1 MLHIFFFLNIQFTS
15 CCFHSQNICHE
26 ADSKREDMKW
36 LVKTLDSLLPYA
48 TQHEAEMEQRNLEAL
63 IARYK
68 NLIPTIEVTMIKTE
82 VFSKCYT
89 YRREVHEVVCLL
101 NKVKDQTINAPAP
114 DSLDRV
120 NKMILEQQYAISQL
134 DHQRTHIMSM
144 LQRGRDLSKDVH
156 APSFVSGE
164 VKTLENGWNEAYNET
179 VDKLKSLKG
188 TQTVWNEFQDQK
200 MEIVNLLGTAE
211 GELRSITPL
220 QTDPKNVSSD
230 LKNKRD
236 LNNALQQASHHM
248 IDRLH
253 ELCTELA
260 PLTDPAKR
268 PMLEKEVTEIEKQFF
283 NTMEHVKDRVSYL
296 EDYSSKW
303 NSYKARLIEL
313 QNWAGQTA
321 PQLIEAIQSEDISP
335 EERVA
340 KANAL
345 HAVVSEKMKQL
356 DLLASNASELAPK
369 EGNFLEAKR
378 LKGEVFKL
386 QETLSAINRNVDHQ
400 KQAVKEDLVN
410 WQKYQTGIQQI
421 KPWIEQHEMKSN
433 FVTTKPV
440 SLQEAVQIQQQARQF
455 EQQCEQQLQNLHSVA
470 SISNQMTCK
479 TNAPDELDAVH
490 SRWSAVHENSKQ
502 ISNKYDRLVANWQ
515 SFDGDTSKLERWVND
530 NERAISKRPVIVNT
544 PYVEKLEKELSKL
557 KSFNNEISEQQAKL
571 VTLTQASD
579 QIAQNVAVEGA
590 GALKERIGAIK
601 VKITKLSE
609 SVRGRINDVSDA
621 IMSRQDFNSRMAN
634 FSNWMD
640 QLRTQMAT
648 VEELNTDKVES
659 GLHAVHV
666 MLQEHSEKRPAFN
679 AIYEE
684 VKALTQ
690 SATPEESLVINDAY
704 TALVGQY
711 QDIEEDLQRKKAAL
725 EKWTELLG
733 WKNETDSHITHIKQ
747 QLEKAAK
754 VEVPVLSTIVYE
766 IEDVGKS
773 LAHWKQEA
781 MQIDSA
787 PVVHLKDSATRKPLN
802 ATQITNDLDNKLHAL
817 KLKSQGQMDVL
828 HKMEERKNRFNQL
841 ENQLANHL
849 HQNRQKFDN
858 ILQVTPN
865 FANIDQ
871 IISDLVALNE
881 VIQSKAGIRDKIHD
895 EGAMLMRD
903 DVSCMPAIQESILIL
918 DKEWDGLQQEITER
932 IQKYTIISQGL
943 KDYTDAKERFQKEI
957 KKAHDIFA
965 SLPSDPNGEQ
975 QLLQTADKTKRALDQ
990 IKKSKGSLDD
1000 LERKGNSVLKLFD
1013 AIDNVIPN
1021 DISNDM
1027 NESHREW
1034 QQLYD
1039 QISKNATLYETE
1051 AVIWN
1056 QIEDNKNELILW
1068 LTETNQSLCDAADNT
1083 LEIEFGPIRLNKYK
1097 TELPTY
1103 TGISEDINEKITE
1116 LTNMN
1121 KGITIPSLAALK
1133 KDLKDQFRILEDNSL
1148 RLQSIA
1154 STFDEQEKDLRKAI
1168 KVSGEAVTKL
1178 REALIKC
1185 DDMSGDNNKIMQR
1198 LQACTA
1204 LKEQLLD
1211 KGNDIDNLKIRVDE
1225 MKNTYPTF
1233 AESIIP
1239 KELSNI
1245 QKRYEAV
1252 FVHANKIE
1260 RTLLQF
1266 LNKFHNDKVGMLQ
1279 RMIKTQ
1285 KDKIAWCVPEASS
1298 DKYNLEVKKSSLN
1311 DVQKGILECDER
1323 QKEVSSSLEM
1333 LQNLDTPQNI
1343 QIFHGQIEKMSS
1355 DLNELR
1361 NNYDTTKVILDDNIE
1376 LWIQYEKTTDE
1387 VTGWLKDMETKI
1399 KSEASAQIELSNG
1412 AAKQADLES
1421 YAKNI
1426 NENKPIFDGLD
1437 QIAKRLM
1444 ASNSEA
1450 RVGQFVSHLGA
1461 RYQTVAKNVS
1471 NLLDHVQ
1478 SVNETYEA
1486 YEQNSEACKNWVHDA
1501 RLELNELAR
1510 MGSPGSGPTGEQLKL
1525 VKQFV
1530 KELENG
1536 QILLNNSVDT
1546 GEALYSAI
1554 VPENREKIRNQLRQL
1569 HEDFDY
1575 VHDEANSL
1583 LSEVESVLL
1592 QKTSIEESYSQVKQ
1606 WLSESKA
1613 KFQQVE
1619 LYPTLTEKK
1628 SALQKFKSQ
1637 LQDNN
1642 LHRSALKQLQDK
1654 ATTLSD
1660 EEAEQRVA
1668 NSIKEYDVL
1677 SKHLNERIATI
1688 ENQVVNHET
1697 YDQILEKSQD
1707 WLTALKAEAID
1718 ILNEATFEKEGAEEK
1733 LIVVENMI
1741 MQKPEGEKIF
1751 AACQRQLQTVL
1762 QQTHAKGHPAL
1773 INSYESQKQA
1783 WDEFIKLCEV
1793 SQSKLKQL
1801 CSKWDEFD
1809 SIIESLDNWLKQTE
1823 NIIRDQSLKSTWE
1836 TKNAHL
1842 NKLKKVSAEIKVK
1855 APEIAKIVEQGHEI
1869 EGETDLNL
1877 RVSRLNTRYQTLKN
1891 ISKESISRY
1900 EIFTKDH
1907 KSFNDD
1913 YDKFK
1918 AALQQALVD
1927 LETNSEVVGDLTIL
1941 QTRQNKVREMSDKR
1955 INDCSIFEALLD
1967 RGEKLYTHT
1976 SPDGREIIRQ
1986 QLRNLRTSWDNL
1998 TDDLNSAT
2006 QKLDQCLLQF
2016 GEFTVA
2022 QEQLTKWLR
2031 DVEKAMQTHTELKTT
2046 LQEKRAQLQNHKLM
2060 HQEIMTHNALV
2071 DSVCDKAQHLVDQTK
2086 DASLNIY
2093 LQSIKSLFANIVA
2106 KSQDLLDNLEKCAQ
2120 SHQNFNV
2127 QVANLKSWL
2136 NDEKEKLLE
2145 CDDTSGEKND
2155 INRKLNS
2162 LALLKKNKEIGDKL
2176 LGELV
2181 AQYEIVKISTAPKGV
2196 EVLDK
2201 ELNDIRNSY
2210 QNHFGEI
2217 DSTEARQKATLQQW
2231 AEFDK
2236 NLDELTK
2243 WCRATEAIFRDQ
2255 QLQSSLKEK
2264 SDQLAVFKEQREK
2277 IIQKQKPIDAFM
2289 DQTHALLN
2297 NSGADRLKTLISQ
2310 LTNRYQLLQV
2320 LSKEVVNRWQTLV
2333 DEHQRYADKLQ
2344 EVSAWILPVEK
2355 QLKKALTEEPGAG
2368 TFSNLLQFLLNEQ
2381 VQAESLLSTLTT
2393 LGEKALPETST
2404 QGREKIRQELR
2415 NIRERWDKL
2424 DEGIRSLQKR
2434 QEVQSLQW
2442 SSYQDILQQTIS
2454 WLETMEHVIEQ
2465 ENPNTWTSPQEI
2477 RSKLFKYKATA
2488 QEIASH
2494 KRIIESVNE
2503 KALAL
2508 VQSNTI
2514 SNVGDVQKTID
2525 NINDR
2530 YEKLG
2535 QSCTQL
2541 IAQLDEAIDV
2551 YQQFI
2556 DLQKSQQDH
2565 QKNLWDRLTGYSDY
2579 TGSKPVLQSRLAK
2592 VIEIQDSLPEGTI
2605 KLKNLANHVENK
2617 TTLIPLRC
2625 KEAMARDLTNL
2636 NVDFERFG
2644 VALSD
2649 VRSALESRL
2658 QQWND
2663 YETNL
2668 DRLITWLTDAE
2679 NSLKNYSP
2687 KSTLEEKQEQYNKF
2701 NVSIL
2706 LNLILILIL

>member
-1 MLHIFFFLNIQFTS
+1 MIFQF
-15 CCFHSQNICHE
+15 QNICHE

-36 LVKTLDSLLPYA
+36 LVKTLDSILPYA
-48 TQHEAEMEQRNLEAL
+48 TQHEADMEQRNLEAL

-68 NLIPTIEVTMIKTE
+68 NLIPTIEVTMVKTE

-101 NKVKDQTINAPAP
+101 NKVKEQTVNAPAP

-156 APSFVSGE
+156 APSFVTVE

-188 TQTVWNEFQDQK
+188 TQSVWNEFQDQK

-230 LKNKRD
+230 LKSKRE
-236 LNNALQQASHHM
+236 LNHALQQASHQM

-253 ELCTELA
+253 GLCQELT
-260 PLTDPAKR
+260 PLTDPSKR
-268 PMLEKEVTEIEKQFF
+268 PMLEKEVTEVEKQFF
-283 NTMEHVKDRVSYL
+283 NTMEHVKDRVTYL
-296 EDYSSKW
+296 EDYSTKW
-303 NSYKARLIEL
+303 NNYKARLAEL
-313 QNWAGQTA
+313 QNWAAKTA

-345 HAVVSEKMKQL
+345 HTVIHEKMKQL

-421 KPWIEQHEMKSN
+421 KPWIEQSEMKSN
-433 FVTTKPV
+433 FITTKPMT
-440 SLQEAVQIQQQARQF
+440 LQEAVQIQQQARQF
-455 EQQCEQQLQNLHSVA
+455 EQQCEQQLQNLQGVA

-502 ISNKYDRLVANWQ
+502 ITAKYDRLVASWQ
-515 SFDGDTSKLERWVND
+515 AFDGDASKLEQWVND
-530 NERAISKRPVIVNT
+530 NERAISKRPIIVNT

-557 KSFNNEISEQQAKL
+557 KSFNNEISEQQGKL

-579 QIAQNVAVEGA
+579 QIGQNVSTEGA
-590 GALKERIGAIK
+590 VNLKERIGAIK

-609 SVRGRINDVSDA
+609 AVRGRINDVSDA
-621 IMSRQDFNSRMAN
+621 IMSRQDFNARMAN

-640 QLRTQMAT
+640 HLRGQMAN
-648 VEELNTDKVES
+648 VEEINTDRVDYN
-659 GLHAVHV
+659 LHAVHA

-684 VKALTQ
+684 VRALTQ
-690 SATPEESLVINDAY
+690 SATPEESLIINDSY

-711 QDIEEDLQRKKAAL
+711 QDIEADLQRKKIAL
-725 EKWTELLG
+725 EKWTELIG

-747 QLEKAAK
+747 QLDKAAK
-754 VEVPVLSTIVYE
+754 VEVPELSTIVKE
-766 IEDVGKS
+766 IEDVSKS
-773 LAHWKQEA
+773 VAYWKEEA
-781 MQIDSA
+781 KRIDDS
-787 PVVHLKDSATRKPLN
+787 PIIHLKDSSTRKPLS
-802 ATQITNDLDNKLHAL
+802 ATQLTNDLENKLNNL
-817 KLKSQGQMDVL
+817 KLKSQGQMDVI
-828 HKMEERKNRFNQL
+828 HKMEERKGRFNQL
-841 ENQLANHL
+841 ESQLVNYL
-849 HQNRQKFDN
+849 QQNRQRLDN
-858 ILQVTPN
+858 IQEATPN

-881 VIQSKAGIRDKIHD
+881 VLQSQAPIKDKIHD
-895 EGAMLMRD
+895 EGTMLMRD
-903 DVSCMPAIQESILIL
+903 DISSMPAIQQSILVL
-918 DKEWDGLQQEITER
+918 DKEWDGLQQEITDR
-932 IQKYTIISQGL
+932 IHKYTIISQGL
-943 KDYTDAKERFQKEI
+943 KDYAEAKERFRKEI
-957 KKAHDIFA
+957 TKASDIFA
-965 SLPSDPNGEQ
+965 SVLPEPAGEQ
-975 QLLQTADKTKRALDQ
+975 QLLQTADKTKRALEQ
-990 IKKSKGSLDD
+990 IKKSKGSLDEV
-1000 LERKGNSVLKLFD
+1000 ERKGHSVLKLFD
-1013 AIDNVIPN
+1013 TIENVIPN
-1021 DISNDM
+1021 DIANDM

-1034 QQLYD
+1034 QSLHD
-1039 QISKNATLYETE
+1039 QISKNAHLYETE

-1056 QIEDNKNELILW
+1056 QIEDNKNELMLW
-1068 LTETNQSLCDAADNT
+1068 LSETNQSLCDAADNT

-1097 TELPTY
+1097 TELPQY
-1103 TGISEDINEKITE
+1103 EGVHEDIIEKINE
-1116 LTNMN
+1116 LTKMN
-1121 KGITIPSLAALK
+1121 KNVPVPSLTTLK
-1133 KDLKDQFRILEDNSL
+1133 QELKEQFRSLEENAL
-1148 RLQSIA
+1148 RLQAVA
-1154 STFDEQEKDLRKAI
+1154 STFDEQEKDLRKTI
-1168 KVSGEAVTKL
+1168 KAAGESITKL

-1185 DDMSGDNNKIMQR
+1185 DDMSGDNTKIMER
-1198 LQACTA
+1198 LQTCTA
-1204 LKEQLLD
+1204 LKEQLMD
-1211 KGNDIDNLKIRVDE
+1211 KGDSIDNLRIRVDE

-1239 KELSNI
+1239 KELSNT
-1245 QKRYEAV
+1245 QKRYDAV
-1252 FVHANKIE
+1252 FAHANKIE

-1285 KDKIAWCVPEASS
+1285 KDKIMWCIPEASS

-1311 DVQKGILECDER
+1311 DVQKGIVECEGRQQEVQGSLIMLKNLETPDN
-1323 QKEVSSSLEM
+1323 L
-1333 LQNLDTPQNI
+1333 LQYQS
-1343 QIFHGQIEKMSS
+1343 QIDKMAA

-1361 NNYDTTKVILDDNIE
+1361 ANYDKTKVILDNNIE
-1376 LWIQYEKTTDE
+1376 LWNQYEMTTE
-1387 VTGWLKDMETKI
+1387 QVTGWLKEMETKI
-1399 KSEASAQIELSNG
+1399 KAEAASQIELSSVD
-1412 AAKQADLES
+1412 AKLADLEAYS
-1421 YAKNI
+1421 KNI
-1426 NENKPIFDGLD
+1426 KDNKPIFDELD
-1437 QIAKRLM
+1437 IVAKKLM
-1444 ASNSEA
+1444 STNAEA
-1450 RVGQFVSHLGA
+1450 RVGQFVGHLGA
-1461 RYQTVAKNVS
+1461 RYQTVVKNVS
-1471 NLLDHVQ
+1471 NLLEHVR
-1478 SVNETYEA
+1478 SMHETYDA
-1486 YEQNSEACKNWVHDA
+1486 YRKNSLACSEWIHDA
-1501 RLELNELAR
+1501 RLEFNELAR
-1510 MGSPGSGPTGEQLKL
+1510 MGSPGSGPTSEQLNL

-1536 QILLNNSVDT
+1536 QILLNNAVDT
-1546 GEALYSAI
+1546 GESLYAGI
-1554 VPENREKIRNQLRQL
+1554 VPENREQIRNQLRQL
-1569 HEDFDY
+1569 HEEFDG
-1575 VHDEANSL
+1575 VHDEGNSL

-1613 KFQQVE
+1613 KFQQGE

-1642 LHRSALKQLQDK
+1642 LHKSALKQLQDK
-1654 ATTLSD
+1654 ATSLSD

-1668 NSIKEYDVL
+1668 NSMREYEML
-1677 SKHLNERIATI
+1677 SKNLNERIATL

-1718 ILNEATFEKEGAEEK
+1718 ILNENTFEKEGAEEK

-1741 MQKPEGEKIF
+1741 MQRPEGEKIF
-1751 AACQRQLQTVL
+1751 NACQRQLQTVL
-1762 QQTHAKGHPAL
+1762 QQTHPKGHPAL
-1773 INSYESQKQA
+1773 ISSFEAQKQA
-1783 WDEFIKLCEV
+1783 WNDFIQLCEV

-1809 SIIESLDNWLKQTE
+1809 NIIESLDAWLKQTE
-1823 NIIRDQSLKSTWE
+1823 NIVKDQSLKSTFE
-1836 TKNAHL
+1836 NKDAHL
-1842 NKLKKVSAEIKVK
+1842 KRLKQVNSEIQTK
-1855 APEIAKIVEQGHEI
+1855 APEVAHIVEQGREI

-1877 RVSRLNTRYQTLKN
+1877 RVSRLSTRYQTIKN
-1891 ISKESISRY
+1891 VCKESISRY

-1918 AALQQALVD
+1918 TALQHTIAE
-1927 LETNSEVVGDLTIL
+1927 LEKNSEIVGDLSIL
-1941 QTRQNKVREMSDKR
+1941 QTRQNKIREMSDKR
-1955 INDCSIFEALLD
+1955 INDCAVFEALLD

-1986 QLRNLRTSWDNL
+1986 QLRTIRTAWDHL

-2006 QKLDQCLLQF
+2006 QKIDQCLLQF

-2031 DVEKAMQTHTELKTT
+2031 DVEKAMHSHTEPKTT

-2060 HQEIMTHNALV
+2060 HQEIMTHNVLV

-2086 DASLNIY
+2086 DVSLNVY
-2093 LQSIKSLFANIVA
+2093 LQSIKNLFSNIVS
-2106 KSQDLLDNLEKCAQ
+2106 KSQDLLQNLEECAQ
-2120 SHQNFNV
+2120 SHHNFNV
-2127 QVANLKSWL
+2127 QVANLKSWI
-2136 NDEKEKLLE
+2136 NDEKEKLLD

-2155 INRKLNS
+2155 INRKLAS
-2162 LALLKKNKEIGDKL
+2162 LALLKKNKEAGNKL
-2176 LGELV
+2176 LQELIN
-2181 AQYEIVKISTAPKGV
+2181 QHERVKISTAPKGI
-2196 EVLDK
+2196 EILDR
-2201 ELNDIRNSY
+2201 ELNDIRSSF
-2210 QNHFGEI
+2210 QAHFDEI
-2217 DSTEARQKATLQQW
+2217 DSTEARQNATLQQW
-2231 AEFDK
+2231 SEFEK

-2255 QLQSSLKEK
+2255 QLQSSIEDK
-2264 SDQLAVFKEQREK
+2264 SAQLAVFKEQREK
-2277 IIQKQKPIDAFM
+2277 ITQKQRTIDAFM
-2289 DQTHALLN
+2289 DQTHVLLN

-2310 LTNRYQLLQV
+2310 LNNRYQLLQV
-2320 LSKEVVNRWQTLV
+2320 LSKEVVNRWQSLV
-2333 DEHQRYADKLQ
+2333 DEHQKYADKLQ
-2344 EVSAWILPVEK
+2344 EVNAWITPVEK
-2355 QLKKALTEEPGAG
+2355 QLEKALLEEPGAG
-2368 TFSNLLQFLLNEQ
+2368 AYSNLLQFLLNEKD
-2381 VQAESLLSTLTT
+2381 QAETLLSTLTT

-2404 QGREKIRQELR
+2404 QGRERIRQELR
-2415 NIRERWDKL
+2415 TIRERWDKL
-2424 DEGIRSLQKR
+2424 DESIRNLQKR
-2434 QEVQSLQW
+2434 QEAQSLQW

-2454 WLETMEHVIEQ
+2454 WLDSMEHVIEQ

-2508 VQSNTI
+2508 VQS
-2514 SNVGDVQKTID
+2514 SAAAANVDEVRRTID
-2525 NINDR
+2525 KINAR

-2535 QSCTQL
+2535 INCAAL
-2541 IAQLDEAIDV
+2541 IGKLDEAIDV

-2556 DLQKSQQDH
+2556 ELQKAQQDH

-2579 TGSKPVLQSRLAK
+2579 SGSKPALQSRLAK
-2592 VIEIQDSLPEGTI
+2592 VIEIQDSLPEGTM
-2605 KLKNLANHVENK
+2605 KLKNLADHVEYK
-2617 TTLIPLRC
+2617 TSLIPVRC
-2625 KEAMARDLTNL
+2625 KEAMTRDLSNL
-2636 NVDFERFG
+2636 NVDFERFS
-2644 VALSD
+2644 VSLSD
-2649 VRSALESRL
+2649 VRSALEARL

-2668 DRLITWLTDAE
+2668 DRLINWLSDAE
-2679 NSLKNYSP
+2679 TSLKNYSP

-2701 NVSIL
+2701 QVSSW
-2706 LNLILILIL
+2706 